1 MKINFI
7 EKKTYLPAPVAYATA
22 PITGAPARGIRTVA
36 RDVGAPARGACTPA
50 HGVHAPARG
59 ACAPARDVHAPARGV
74 HAHAQGIV
82 AHTRGVRSSAR
93 DLYPLKTVI
102 LANNLIKC
110 HFDTPRLLHLNNGEG
125 PLSRGECQNLEH
137 RTWIKGNKKN

>member
-36 RDVGAPARGACTPA
+36 RDVGAPTRGACTPA

-59 ACAPARDVHAPARGV
+59 ACAPARGV
-74 HAHAQGIV
+74 HAHAQGIL